1 MKPVKINEI
10 DEMLQKLPPKQLR
23 EVRTFVSYLIDKER
37 RRKELV
43 ERVLKAEQEPPIR
56 FKTVEDAVKAVFD
69 ES

>member
-23 EVRTFVSYLIDKER
+23 EVRTFISYLIDKER

-43 ERVLKAEQEPPIR
+43 ERVLKAEQKPPIR